1 MSFFIFIVIK
11 GETVW
16 LKSSKL
22 ELPFLLSECPT
33 SCGVVALKTGRREVP
48 CSNPDHAYRNS
59 RSELSVVFSETS
71 VNTDWD
77 PLERPPLRAHPLQ
90 AQVPQVDN
98 WP

>member
-1 MSFFIFIVIK
+1 MGFK
-11 GETVW
+11 GGNSYFYG
-16 LKSSKL
+16 SS
-22 ELPFLLSECPT
+22 PT
-33 SCGVVALKTGRREVP
+33 SAGMVALKTGRREVP
-48 CSNPDHAYRNS
+48 GSNPDHAYRNS

-90 AQVPQVDN
+90 AQVPQADS